1 MGPDGGPL
9 SSPAPGGG
17 ARDTQLSLASAGTN
31 HPPEVLVAVCARSRL
46 SEVRHARRGS
56 WGVVDLLVAEGVA
69 PLLVDP
75 EGGGGLALK
84 VFFS

>member
-1 MGPDGGPL
+1 ML
-9 SSPAPGGG
+9 R
-17 ARDTQLSLASAGTN
+17 ARD
-31 HPPEVLVAVCARSRL
+31 VCARSRL

-84 VFFS
+84 EAEVQRAPADRDEDHRTEPFHVW